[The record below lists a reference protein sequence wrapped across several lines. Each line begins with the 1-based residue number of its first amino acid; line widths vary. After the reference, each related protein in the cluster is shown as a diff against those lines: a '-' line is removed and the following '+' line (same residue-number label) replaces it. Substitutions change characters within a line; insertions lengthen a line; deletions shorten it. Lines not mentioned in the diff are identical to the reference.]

1 VVDAFG
7 VVMQMPPKNVLRN
20 LSRAGRRPKR
30 ARETLRLEHARRFV
44 NEIYGPDLHTL
55 RVLSLGNALAGLLN
69 AAVLSVAAIGQ
80 AYAQMAHIK
89 GKSGIKQVDRLL
101 SNGGISLDQVL
112 TAWVRHV
119 VGDHPSIVVALDWTD
134 FDDDDHST
142 LCAHLVTTHG
152 RAMPLAWKTV
162 KKSKLAGKRTDYE
175 RELLDRLYLMLGTT
189 VRVTLL
195 ADRGFGDQK
204 LYALLRGYGWDYII
218 RFREAILVE
227 FEDERLPASKWVAP
241 NGRARLLAGAR
252 VTADRAEVGAVVT
265 VKAKRMK
272 EAWCLATSFSTL
284 KAQDVVKMYDRRFTI
299 EETFR
304 DTKDLNFGMGL
315 RATHIRDADR
325 RDRMLLLVAMAH
337 TLLTLLGAAS
347 EACGMDAYIK
357 ANTVKRRTHSLFR
370 QGLIWYQGL
379 PNMREDWLE
388 RLITAYDKIVRDH
401 AFFSYVF
408 ALKGPVPDAAK

>member
-1 VVDAFG
+1 
-7 VVMQMPPKNVLRN
+7 MKMPPKNLLPY
-20 LSRAGRRPKR
+20 LSRAGRRPKE

-44 NEIYGPDLHTL
+44 DEIYGPDLHTL

-80 AYAQMAHIK
+80 AYANLANIK
-89 GKSGIKQVDRLL
+89 GKSGVKQVDRLL
-101 SNGGISLDQVL
+101 SNGGVVLDQVL

-119 VGDHPSIVVALDWTD
+119 VGDFPSIVLALDWTE

-142 LCAHLVTTHG
+142 LCAYMVTTHG
-152 RAMPLAWKTV
+152 RAMPLVWKTV
-162 KKSKLAGKRTDYE
+162 KKSKLAGKRTDHE
-175 RELLDRLYLMLGTT
+175 RELLDRLSLMLGTAVGVT
-189 VRVTLL
+189 VL

-204 LYALLRGYGWDYII
+204 LYALLQGYGWNYVI

-227 FEDERLPASKWVAP
+227 FEGRSRPASEWVAP
-241 NGRARLLAGAR
+241 NGHARLLAGAR
-252 VTADRAEVGAVVT
+252 VTKDRAEVGAVVT

-284 KAQDVVKMYDRRFTI
+284 KAQDIVKIYDRRFTI
-299 EETFR
+299 EEVFR
-304 DTKDLNFGMGL
+304 DTKDLHFGMGL
-315 RATHIRDADR
+315 RATHIRDAAR

-347 EACGMDAYIK
+347 EACGMDAYLK
-357 ANTVKRRTHSLFR
+357 VNTVKKRTHSLFR
-370 QGLIWYQGL
+370 QGLYWYQCL

-388 RLITAYDKIVRDH
+388 RIIAAYDKIVREH

-408 ALKGPVPDAAK
+408 AMKGPVVDAAK

>member
-1 VVDAFG
+1 
-7 VVMQMPPKNVLRN
+7 MPPTKLLPY
-20 LSRAGRRPKR
+20 LSHAGRRPKE
-30 ARETLRLEHARRFV
+30 ARETLGLEHARRFV
-44 NEIYGPDLHTL
+44 DEIYGPDLHTL
-55 RVLSLGNALAGLLN
+55 RVLSLGNALAGLLS
-69 AAVLSVAAIGQ
+69 AAILSVAAIGR
-80 AYAQMAHIK
+80 AYANLANIK
-89 GKSGIKQVDRLL
+89 GKSGVKQVDRLL
-101 SNGGISLDQVL
+101 GNGGIVLDQVL

-119 VGDHPSIVVALDWTD
+119 VGDHPSIIVALDWTD

-142 LCAHLVTTHG
+142 LCAHMVTTHG

-162 KKSKLAGKRTDYE
+162 RKSKLAGKRTDYE
-175 RELLDRLYLMLGTT
+175 RELLDRLYLMLGTA
-189 VRVTLL
+189 VRVTVL

-204 LYALLRGYGWDYII
+204 LYALLRGYGWDYVI

-227 FEDERLPASKWVAP
+227 FEGKSLPASQRVAP
-241 NGRARLLAGAR
+241 NGHARLFVGAR

-284 KAQDVVKMYDRRFTI
+284 KAQEIVKMYDRRFTI
-299 EETFR
+299 EEVFR
-304 DTKDLNFGMGL
+304 DTKDLHFGMGL

-347 EACGMDAYIK
+347 EACGMDAYLK
-357 ANTVKRRTHSLFR
+357 ANTVKTRTHSLFR
-370 QGLIWYQGL
+370 QGLHWYQCL
-379 PNMREDWLE
+379 PNMREDWLQ
-388 RLITAYDKIVRDH
+388 RLITAYDKIVREH

-408 ALKGPVPDAAK
+408 ALKGPVLDAAK

>member
-1 VVDAFG
+1 
-7 VVMQMPPKNVLRN
+7 
-20 LSRAGRRPKR
+20 
-30 ARETLRLEHARRFV
+30 V
-44 NEIYGPDLHTL
+44 NEIYGPDLHAL

-80 AYAQMAHIK
+80 AYANLANIK

-101 SNGGISLDQVL
+101 SNGGVILDQVL

-119 VGDHPSIVVALDWTD
+119 VGDHPSIIVALDWTE

-142 LCAHLVTTHG
+142 LCAYMVTTHG
-152 RAMPLAWKTV
+152 RAMPLVWKTV
-162 KKSKLAGKRTDYE
+162 KKSKLAGKRTDHE
-175 RELLDRLYLMLGTT
+175 RELLDRLYLMLGTA
-189 VRVTLL
+189 VRVTVL
-195 ADRGFGDQK
+195 ADRGFGDQS
-204 LYALLRGYGWDYII
+204 LYALLRGYDWNYVI

-227 FEDERLPASKWVAP
+227 FDGKRVPAREWVAP
-241 NGRARLLAGAR
+241 NGHARILPGAR

-284 KAQDVVKMYDRRFTI
+284 KAQEVVKMYDRRFTI
-299 EETFR
+299 EEVFR
-304 DTKDLNFGMGL
+304 DTKDLHFGMGL
-315 RATHIRDADR
+315 RATHIRDAGR

-347 EACGMDAYIK
+347 EACGMDAYLK

-370 QGLIWYQGL
+370 QGVHWYQCL

-388 RLITAYDKIVRDH
+388 TLITAYDKIVREH
-401 AFFSYVF
+401 AFFSHVF
-408 ALKGPVPDAAK
+408 ALKGPVLDAAK